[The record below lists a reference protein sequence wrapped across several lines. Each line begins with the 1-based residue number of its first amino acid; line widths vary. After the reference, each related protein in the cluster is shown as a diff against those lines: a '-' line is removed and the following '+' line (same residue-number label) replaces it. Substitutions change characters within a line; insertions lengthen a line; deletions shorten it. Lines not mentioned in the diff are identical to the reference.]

1 MLVRYCDVEFSIF
14 CQLREKKG
22 SEQTICIFK
31 SLNMTLFV
39 MFIMTSTLFSSGETR
54 SVWSASRLN
63 VPKEPSKLKSSLI
76 VHG

>member
-14 CQLREKKG
+14 FQLREKKG

-39 MFIMTSTLFSSGETR
+39 TFIMTSTLFSSGETM